1 MSDKCV
7 YMWTYTEIYIH
18 ICICICISIFMC
30 ILLFTHTCIYI
41 YICTYVYWSTGIFA
55 CTYMYTQICA
65 SASTQVVPP
74 ASLATY
80 ASFTYAETEREREEG
95 RLTERDTHTQTE
107 TETETETKR
116 PMHGLAATN
125 NGHARRKSPIYS
137 PGYAYIYLDK
147 QIHLTWN
154 NPKFSYRK
162 QYQAQLLGRG
172 PLARLDIADVV
183 TMWQWE
189 RASQLA
195 CIYAWMCMHTCCVSA
210 HPQT

>member
-1 MSDKCV
+1 MRIYVNIYRDIYTYMYMYMYKYIHV
-7 YMWTYTEIYIH
+7 YTFIYTHMYIYIH
-18 ICICICISIFMC
+18 MYICI
-30 ILLFTHTCIYI
+30 L
-41 YICTYVYWSTGIFA
+41 VYWNFCLRIFV
-55 CTYMYTQICA
+55 YTNMHKRKYA
-65 SASTQVVPP
+65 SQVVPP

-137 PGYAYIYLDK
+137 PRYAYIYLDK

-154 NPKFSYRK
+154 NPKFTYRK